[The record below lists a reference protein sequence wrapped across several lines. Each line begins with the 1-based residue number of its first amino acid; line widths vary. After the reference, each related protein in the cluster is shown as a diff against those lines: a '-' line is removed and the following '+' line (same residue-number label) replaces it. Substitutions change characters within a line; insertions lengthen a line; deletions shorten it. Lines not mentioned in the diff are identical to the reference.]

1 MNHLS
6 ACKRQA
12 VETKRSQRNM
22 NCATDQGKASL
33 TTTAALDLLQD
44 IRKRKIVST
53 GKNI

>member
-12 VETKRSQRNM
+12 VETKKSPRDM

-33 TTTAALDLLQD
+33 STTAALDLLQD
-44 IRKRKIVST
+44 TRKRKIAST
-53 GKNI
+53 